1 MPKLLIVKKLLFI
14 GILFLA
20 GITAKS
26 QTGILKGTV
35 TSNELIGIPSA
46 TINIKGKVNR
56 ILQADTTGVFSTA
69 LPEGKYTVTVSSISF
84 KPHTTEAEIKNDA
97 ITPLNI
103 ILDFEGTD
111 LSTVVVTRKKDREN
125 ETVLNL
131 ERKESNLVIQ
141 KVGVKEMQRKGVTN
155 VAEGLNKVTGVSI
168 VGGQQLFIRG
178 LGDRYNNAM
187 LNGLPVPSPNPDMK
201 VIPLDIFPTSIVKNL
216 SIVKSYSSDFYG
228 DFSGGTI
235 DIATKDYPNTKFFRI
250 GISSGINTIVTGKEF
265 YSPKRGF
272 SSFSGFTRNDRGLP
286 SDVKGQTFYNSTK
299 ENKTNPF
306 SVPFSPASVVAPP
319 KVGASLSTGNLVKF
333 ENGKEFGYLI
343 NAAFKNSYQIY
354 SGIDLLLNANE
365 VELFSNDITNFRYGT
380 NTSALGGFYFK
391 PNDKTQFNYNIL
403 FVNDSQDEVS
413 DIDGINPDLG
423 PVFTRLSTNTQN
435 TILVN
440 QLHGKHTLNEKLKLN
455 WSGSY
460 GITKGS
466 LPDRTQ
472 ISLLNDGSDVAG
484 RRFYFNKDVL
494 GNNHKFFG
502 EMKEN
507 EVSGKVEL
515 EFNNPSNKSTWML
528 QQLKGGIDGRYK
540 DRSFVARQ
548 IDVRTTS
555 IRHALNPY
563 MIDTTLTVDRMGD
576 GFEENTWSFVE
587 TYYPSNNY
595 NADLAI
601 FAPYLSGNVKVS
613 EKLDML
619 AGLRAEYSTQNID
632 YKQSNDTYDRAL
644 RNYNRNKL
652 DLLPY
657 LTLKYKRTD
666 KNNILL
672 SASRSLTRPLFL
684 ELAPFRYNQGFNRLP
699 REGNPFLKTSI
710 NYNADLK
717 FEIYPTKSELMA
729 LTVFGKY
736 IVDPIEQFLVISS
749 DRLTS
754 FFNIE
759 SATLFGAELEI
770 NRNLGSLFDLNSRF
784 LKNVGIGFNAAFIHS
799 ATSID
804 PAKVV
809 SFYPISPTNNK
820 RPMFGA
826 SPYLINLDLNYKHNW
841 STSSSTQATLTYNVY
856 GRRIVFAGSFGAG
869 DVYEMPAPTLD
880 FVLNNQITRKLNIDL
895 LFGNIINPSIRQ
907 EQFFNNK
914 GTVINEF
921 KRGLTASIAIGYNL

>member
-1 MPKLLIVKKLLFI
+1 MPKLLIVKKFLFI
-14 GILFLA
+14 GILFFA
-20 GITAKS
+20 CFAIKA
-26 QTGILKGTV
+26 QTGILKGNITN
-35 TSNELIGIPSA
+35 NELTGIPSA
-46 TINIKGKVNR
+46 TVAIQGKISR
-56 ILQADTTGVFSTA
+56 TIQADSTGSFTIN
-69 LPEGKYTVTVSSISF
+69 LPEGKYTVTFSSISF
-84 KPHTTEAEIKNDA
+84 RKKTAQAEIKEGA
-97 ITPLNI
+97 VTPLDI

-111 LSTVVVTRKKDREN
+111 LSTVVITRKKDREN

-235 DIATKDYPNTKFFRI
+235 DIATKDYPNTKFFRV
-250 GISSGINTIVTGKEF
+250 GISTGINTIVTGKEF
-265 YSPKRGF
+265 FSPKRGLA
-272 SSFSGFTRNDRGLP
+272 SFTGFTRNDRSLP
-286 SDVKGQTFYNSTK
+286 ASVRDQNFYSSTK
-299 ENKTNPF
+299 ETTVNPF
-306 SVPFSPASVVAPP
+306 SVPFSPAAITAPP

-333 ENGKEFGYLI
+333 DNGKEFGYLI
-343 NAAFKNSYQIY
+343 NAAFKNGYQIY
-354 SGIDLLLNANE
+354 SGVDLLLNANE
-365 VELFSNDITNFRYGT
+365 VELFSNNMTTFRYGT
-380 NTSALGGFYFK
+380 NTSALAGLYFK
-391 PNDKTQFNYNIL
+391 PNEKTQYSYNIL
-403 FVNDSQDEVS
+403 FVNDSQDEVA

-440 QLHGKHTLNEKLKLN
+440 QLHVKHDLNKKLKLN
-455 WSGSY
+455 VSGSY

-472 ISLLNDGSDVAG
+472 ISLLNDGSNIQG
-484 RRFYFNKDVL
+484 RKFYFNKDVL

-507 EVSGKVEL
+507 ELSGKVEL
-515 EFNNPSNKSTWML
+515 EFNNPRNKSNWMV
-528 QQLKGGIDGRYK
+528 QQLKGGIDARYK

-548 IDVRTTS
+548 IDMRTTS
-555 IRHALNPY
+555 IRHSVNPY
-563 MIDTTLTVDRMGD
+563 RIDTTLTVSRMGD
-576 GFEENTWSFVE
+576 GFEENTWAFVE

-601 FAPYLSGNVKVS
+601 YAPYISGIIKAS
-613 EKLDML
+613 PKLDL
-619 AGLRAEYSTQNID
+619 LGGLRAEYSNQNIN
-632 YKQSNDTYDRAL
+632 YKQSNDTYDRTL

-657 LTLKYKRTD
+657 MTLKYKRTD

-699 REGNPFLKTSI
+699 REGNPFLKTSV

-770 NRNLGSLFDLNSRF
+770 NRNLGSLFDLNGRF
-784 LKNVGIGFNAAFIHS
+784 FKNFGIGFNAAFIYS
-799 ATSID
+799 ETSID
-804 PAKVV
+804 PSKTV
-809 SFYPISPTNNK
+809 SFYPISPTNSK

-826 SPYLINLDLNYKHNW
+826 SPYLVNLDLNYKHSW
-841 STSSSTQATLTYNVY
+841 SANSSTQATVTYNVY
-856 GRRIVFAGSFGAG
+856 GKRVVFAGSFGAG

-880 FVLNNQITRKLNIDL
+880 FVLNNQISRKLNIDL
-895 LFGNIINPSIRQ
+895 LLGNIINPSIRQ
-907 EQFFNNK
+907 EQFFGGK